1 MTITDALEQIG
12 GVQQVMVR
20 DAQGA
25 VTRVEVKTAPAHHYI
40 FGIDFQGDDVWVAT
54 ARGVSHGIRMKT
66 GGQEK

>member
-1 MTITDALEQIG
+1 ML
-12 GVQQVMVR
+12 VR

-25 VTRVEVKTAPAHHYI
+25 VTRVAVETAPAHHYI

-66 GGQEK
+66 GGQGK